1 MERRIGILNYGL
13 GNLSSISHALTSLG
27 IFHEIHTSP
36 DALTRV
42 SHIILPGVGSFREGM
57 TGLERAGFIEPLR
70 QAVAV
75 EKKPLLGIC
84 LGMQLLADVGLEH
97 GEHAGLS
104 FLSGRV
110 ERIPTEVHKLPLP
123 HIGWNSVHFSE
134 GKRILKGL
142 TQDTDFY
149 FVHSYHFISDDKE
162 VIAGV
167 TEYGIQI
174 AAVVE
179 KGNIFGAQFHPEK
192 SGEEGLKILK
202 NFSEVV

>member
-1 MERRIGILNYGL
+1 MEQLIGILNYGL

-27 IFHEIHTSP
+27 VAHEILTSP
-36 DALTRV
+36 NALTRV
-42 SHIILPGVGSFREGM
+42 SHIILPGVGSFKEGM
-57 TGLERAGFIEPLR
+57 AGLERAGFIEPLR
-70 QAVAV
+70 QAVLIG
-75 EKKPLLGIC
+75 KKPLLGIC

-104 FLSGRV
+104 FLAGRV
-110 ERIPTEVHKLPLP
+110 ERIPAEVHKLPLP

-134 GKRILKGL
+134 GKRITRGL

-149 FVHSYHFISDDKE
+149 FVHSYHFLPTEEE

-174 AAVVE
+174 AAIVE
-179 KGNIFGAQFHPEK
+179 KGNIFGTQFHPEK

-202 NFSEVV
+202 NFSEIV